1 MNKPNYHEM
10 ADNDLRDWVRYRPHD
25 TEAFHLL
32 MDRLD
37 KKTKV
42 ETTTIEEFETELRKR
57 IVDKK

>member
-1 MNKPNYHEM
+1 M
-10 ADNDLRDWVRYRPHD
+10 ADNELRDWVRYHPQD

-37 KKTKV
+37 KKPKV